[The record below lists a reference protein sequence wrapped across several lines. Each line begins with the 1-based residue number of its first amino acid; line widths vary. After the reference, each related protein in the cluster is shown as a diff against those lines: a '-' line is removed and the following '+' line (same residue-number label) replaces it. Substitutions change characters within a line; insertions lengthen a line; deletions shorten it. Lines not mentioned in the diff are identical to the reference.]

1 VKHVIGVVFVSVS
14 WGALVVIVAGIIRDI
29 RRDGL

>member
-1 VKHVIGVVFVSVS
+1 MKHVIGYVFVSGA

-29 RRDGL
+29 RRDGF

>member
-1 VKHVIGVVFVSVS
+1 MKHVIGVVFVSGA

-29 RRDGL
+29 RQDGF